1 MAKRD
6 VDQEQLRIS
15 TAPPPESA
23 IKQVDDVFIVVTQA
37 FCPNGHNLVDPENES
52 FDEYPGIRIKLVA
65 GDDQG
70 EVFLSPFHGDASKRG
85 RLDWENGTRLEV
97 QCPTCDTPLP
107 VLTKCKCESS
117 DGRGG
122 ELVKLYLTPG
132 LSDSHM
138 VVVCNVWGCRH
149 SRTIDNW
156 HIISEFLDGH
166 IGD

>member
-37 FCPNGHNLVDPENES
+37 FCPNGHNLVDPENEI
-52 FDEYPGIRIKLVA
+52 FDEYPGIRLKVIA
-65 GDDQG
+65 GDKQG
-70 EVFLSPFHGDASKRG
+70 EVFLSPYHGDASKRG
-85 RLDWENGTRLEV
+85 CLDWETGARLEV
-97 QCPTCDTPLP
+97 RCPICDTSLP
-107 VLTKCKCESS
+107 VLTKCRCESV
-117 DGRGG
+117 DGKGG
-122 ELVKLYLTPG
+122 ELVKLYLTTG
-132 LSDSHM
+132 LNDSHM
-138 VVVCNVWGCRH
+138 VVLCNIWGCRH

-156 HIISEFLDGH
+156 HIISEFFDGQ

>member
-23 IKQVDDVFIVVTQA
+23 IKQVDEVFIVVTQA
-37 FCPNGHNLVDPENES
+37 FCPNGHNLVDDANET
-52 FDEYPGIRIKLVA
+52 FDEYPGIRIKLVS
-65 GDDQG
+65 GEEQG

-85 RLDWENGTRLEV
+85 KLDWVVGTRLEV
-97 QCPTCDTPLP
+97 RCPMCDTPLP
-107 VLTKCKCESS
+107 VLTKCKCETP

-122 ELVKLYLTPG
+122 ELVKLYLTPR